1 MRARR
6 SWILW
11 GVGIALGVVAIAALL
26 RPEPVEVEWAVAQV
40 GRFRVTLEADGV
52 ARSRSRHVVTAPVTG
67 RLERLVLRAG
77 DAVERGSVV
86 ARVAPPPIDAATLE
100 QLKARLDA
108 ADARVAQ
115 ARTASAQAF
124 RDLSRARMVEEAGG
138 LSRHELESA
147 SLLAEARAAELRAAE
162 AELSAA
168 AAAARA
174 GGPRGAVV
182 PVRSPV
188 RGQVLRVPEVSERVT
203 TAGTPILEVGNAT
216 DLEVVADLL
225 STDAVRVSP
234 GMPVELDG
242 WGGEEEMPML
252 ARVRLVEPVATTRV
266 SALGVDEQRVNVVL
280 DFVTPCETLGDGYRL
295 TTRFVLWEG
304 ERVLSVPSSAV
315 FREGDAWK
323 LFVARDGRARTLAI
337 GRRSE
342 AAVEVRSGV
351 AAGDTVVLFPSDRV
365 VEGMKLQLRH

>member
-1 MRARR
+1 
-6 SWILW
+6 
-11 GVGIALGVVAIAALL
+11 
-26 RPEPVEVEWAVAQV
+26 
-40 GRFRVTLEADGV
+40 
-52 ARSRSRHVVTAPVTG
+52 
-67 RLERLVLRAG
+67 
-77 DAVERGSVV
+77 
-86 ARVAPPPIDAATLE
+86 
-100 QLKARLDA
+100 
-108 ADARVAQ
+108 
-115 ARTASAQAF
+115 
-124 RDLSRARMVEEAGG
+124 
-138 LSRHELESA
+138 
-147 SLLAEARAAELRAAE
+147 
-162 AELSAA
+162 
-168 AAAARA
+168 
-174 GGPRGAVV
+174 
-182 PVRSPV
+182 
-188 RGQVLRVPEVSERVT
+188 
-203 TAGTPILEVGNAT
+203 VGNAT